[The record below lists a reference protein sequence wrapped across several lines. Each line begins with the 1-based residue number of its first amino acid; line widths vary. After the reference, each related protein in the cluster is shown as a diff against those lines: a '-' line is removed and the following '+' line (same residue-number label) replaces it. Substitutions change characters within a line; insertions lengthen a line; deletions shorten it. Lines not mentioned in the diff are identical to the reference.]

1 MSLINRLSA
10 RLQNHPKRVVFPEG
24 EDARIIKAARMFA
37 SRRLGVPILIG
48 SRPKIEEQAKS
59 MELPLDGIRILEIDK
74 SDDFGDLLKILKGMP
89 KFRQMEVADV
99 ERFLRN
105 PNYFATMMLATARAD
120 AMVSGVTQSS
130 ASSLRPVF
138 QLISLQ
144 KGFKTASSMMIVETN
159 NEKLGTNGLLFLSD
173 CGVIPEPTEE
183 QLADIAITT
192 AKLANHLTGEPSK
205 VAMLSFVSKLQVAK
219 TNSVLKVKAAT
230 ALVHQRAMS
239 EACEIEVDGELQV
252 DSALIPE
259 AAKVRGINSSVAG
272 KANVLIFPD
281 LNSGNISSKF
291 LSIVGCRTYGQI
303 VTGLVKPFAEV
314 PRSAL
319 TEDIFGAAVIVAAQA
334 VDMKYLYPDS

>member
-59 MELPLDGIRILEIDK
+59 MELPLEGIRILEIDK

-89 KFRQMEVADV
+89 KFRQMEVSDV

-183 QLADIAITT
+183 QLADIAT

-239 EACEIEVDGELQV
+239 ESCEIEVDGELQV